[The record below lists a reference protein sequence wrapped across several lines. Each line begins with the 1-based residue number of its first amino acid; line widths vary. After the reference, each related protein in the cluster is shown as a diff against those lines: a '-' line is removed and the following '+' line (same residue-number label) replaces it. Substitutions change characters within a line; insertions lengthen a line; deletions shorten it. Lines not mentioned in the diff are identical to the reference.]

1 MTAIARG
8 LEGVVVT
15 ETRLSDVD
23 GEHGRLTIGGVPVEE
38 LAPQARFEEV
48 LFLLWHDRFPSTR
61 EYQDLREG
69 LAVQRTLPGK
79 TAPLLRAAAARRVPC
94 MDALRMG
101 VATLSA
107 ADAPAGDAGWA
118 RRLHD
123 AVGLVARFPTIV
135 ATYARLRQGREPV
148 APRADLG
155 HAANYYYMLTGDQPR
170 AEVERALETYLNT
183 VVDHGMNASTFT
195 ARVIASTRS
204 DMVSALVGAVGALK
218 GPLHGGAP
226 GPALDMVFE
235 IQARAAQS
243 GRSIAAEAERWIRA
257 AVASGERIMGFG
269 HRVYKV
275 RDPRAEVLGAAATRL
290 FEGAGDTRLYE
301 DALCVERVVLRVLHE
316 VKPGRRLETNVE
328 FYTALVLH
336 GIGFAHE
343 LFTPTFAVARAGGW
357 TAHVL
362 EQAAEDRLI
371 RPTVEY
377 VGVRNRHYPSGAACT
392 AGAPAAEYGPA
403 MDPAA
408 VVCATA
414 PQASLRSAR

>member
-1 MTAIARG
+1 MTTIARG

-15 ETRLSDVD
+15 ATKLSDVD
-23 GEHGRLTIGGVPVEE
+23 GERGRLIIGGVPVEE

-48 LFLLWHDRFPSTR
+48 VFLLWHDRFPSAR
-61 EYQDLREG
+61 EHETLRAT
-69 LAVQRTLPGK
+69 LAAQRTLPAK
-79 TAPLLRAAAARRVPC
+79 TVTLLRAAAARRVPC
-94 MDALRMG
+94 MDALRTG

-107 ADAPAGDAGWA
+107 ADAPAGTAGQALRLQDAI
-118 RRLHD
+118 
-123 AVGLVARFPTIV
+123 GLVARFPTIV

-155 HAANYYYMLTGDQPR
+155 HAANYYYMLTGSEPR

-195 ARVIASTRS
+195 ARVITSTRS

-243 GRSIAAEAERWIRA
+243 GRGIAEEAEQWIRT
-257 AVASGERIMGFG
+257 AVTNGGRIMGFG

-290 FEGAGDTRLYE
+290 FDGASDTRLYE
-301 DALCVERVVLRVLHE
+301 DALCVEEVVLRVLHE

-336 GIGFAHE
+336 GIGLDVE

-371 RPTVEY
+371 RPAVEY
-377 VGVRNRHYPSGAACT
+377 VGERNRHYPSATSCT
-392 AGAPAAEYGPA
+392 ASAPAGEYDPA
-403 MDPAA
+403 MNPAPVA
-408 VVCATA
+408 
-414 PQASLRSAR
+414 

>member
-1 MTAIARG
+1 MATIARG

-23 GEHGRLTIGGVPVEE
+23 GERGRLIIGGVPVEE
-38 LAPQARFEEV
+38 LAPQAGFEEV
-48 LFLLWHDRFPSTR
+48 LFLLWHERFPTAGERR
-61 EYQDLREG
+61 ELQEA
-69 LAVQRTLPGK
+69 LAAARHLPAAT
-79 TAPLLRAAAARRVPC
+79 TALLRDAAARRVPC

-101 VATLSA
+101 VATLSVT
-107 ADAPAGDAGWA
+107 APASDEAA
-118 RRLHD
+118 PATRLHD
-123 AVGLVARFPTIV
+123 AIGLVARVPTCV
-135 ATYARLRQGREPV
+135 ATYWRLRQGREPV
-148 APRADLG
+148 APHSELG
-155 HAANYYYMLTGDQPR
+155 HAANYLYMLTGTEPH
-170 AEVERALETYLNT
+170 AEMARALETYLNT

-235 IQARAAQS
+235 IQARAALS
-243 GRSIAAEAERWIRA
+243 RRSIAEEAEEWTRA
-257 AVASGERIMGFG
+257 AVTSGARIMGFG

-290 FEGAGDTRLYE
+290 FEGANDARLYE
-301 DALCVERVVLRVLHE
+301 DALRVEEVVLRVLHE
-316 VKPGRRLETNVE
+316 MKPERRLETNVE
-328 FYTALVLH
+328 FYTALLLH
-336 GIGFAHE
+336 GIGLDTE

-371 RPTVEY
+371 RPSVAY
-377 VGVRNRHYPSGAACT
+377 VGERNRSWPPPAASS
-392 AGAPAAEYGPA
+392 APAAPA
-403 MDPAA
+403 LEFG
-408 VVCATA
+408 A
-414 PQASLRSAR
+414 PDCLSPVA